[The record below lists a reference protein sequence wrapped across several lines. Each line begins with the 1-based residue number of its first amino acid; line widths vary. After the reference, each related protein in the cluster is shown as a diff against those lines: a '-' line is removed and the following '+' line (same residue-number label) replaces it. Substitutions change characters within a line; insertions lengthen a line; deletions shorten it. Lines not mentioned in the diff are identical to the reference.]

1 MESKPREET
10 HVREINTALLPL
22 SEPLQDHEL
31 DAPESARER
40 LICDDNHIHPTAG
53 SPDPVGHESPIAET
67 ARQPHVY
74 LIDRIPNQELRRPDE
89 NQASWIVHADRI
101 FRGWWLELF
110 CCWLSIASLAALIL
124 FLLAIN
130 HKPPPSWPSGIT
142 VNTVV
147 ASLSTVARTAFT
159 VPVAEGLSQCKWNW
173 FKKRPRP
180 IEDFSLFD
188 EASRG
193 PWGSVCLLFRTKGW
207 MIGILSALLLTSS
220 VATSTLTQSA
230 VKYPGRVELEG
241 NATAWKLTSSSDYK
255 FASRLEGTVPQAL
268 FSPITNI
275 YPFKEPYCPRSS
287 DCVWPTFQTLAI
299 CHEISSKQ
307 QYRFVLV

>member
-1 MESKPREET
+1 MEARRSEKS
-10 HVREINTALLPL
+10 HVREINSALVPL
-22 SEPLQDHEL
+22 SEPPHDHEL
-31 DAPESARER
+31 DTTESARER
-40 LICDDNHIHPTAG
+40 LICDNNPHPPPTGLPHSAG
-53 SPDPVGHESPIAET
+53 NESPIADT

-74 LIDRIPNQELRRPDE
+74 LIDRIPGQQRRHPSENQE
-89 NQASWIVHADRI
+89 SWIVHADRI

-124 FLLAIN
+124 FLLGIN
-130 HKPPPSWPSGIT
+130 HKPPPTWPSGIT

-193 PWGSVCLLFRTKGW
+193 PWGSMCLLTRTKGW
-207 MIGILSALLLTSS
+207 
-220 VATSTLTQSA
+220 
-230 VKYPGRVELEG
+230 
-241 NATAWKLTSSSDYK
+241 
-255 FASRLEGTVPQAL
+255 
-268 FSPITNI
+268 
-275 YPFKEPYCPRSS
+275 
-287 DCVWPTFQTLAI
+287 
-299 CHEISSKQ
+299 
-307 QYRFVLV
+307 